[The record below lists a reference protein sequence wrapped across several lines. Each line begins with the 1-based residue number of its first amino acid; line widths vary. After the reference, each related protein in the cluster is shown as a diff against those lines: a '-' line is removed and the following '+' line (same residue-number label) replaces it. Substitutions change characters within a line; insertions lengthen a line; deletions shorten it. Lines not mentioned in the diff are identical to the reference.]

1 MGKETMG
8 DKTRQKYRVFLIDDE
23 PWALVYL
30 EKIVDWGACGFEIA
44 GTFEDSVEGFNQVVT
59 ELPDLVFI
67 DIRMPDIDG
76 LEFMKKAVKAGL
88 SCRFVVVSGFAEF
101 SYAQEAIRMG
111 VVSDY
116 CLKPI
121 ARDKLQALLEK
132 LYMELA
138 ERKKQQE
145 SEMVP
150 QAKNPVFEELLT
162 YMQAHYQEKLVLKE
176 LAKQFHLN
184 ANYCC
189 ALFNKETGGSFSEYL
204 LAIRMKEAKRL
215 LSHTSMSLEEIAE
228 QSGIQDYSYFNKMFK
243 KYSGETPGQ
252 YRRRETGVYRKGG
265 GV

>member
-1 MGKETMG
+1 MEGTGEK
-8 DKTRQKYRVFLIDDE
+8 KYRVFLIDDE

-30 EKIVDWGACGFEIA
+30 EKIVDWGQYGFEIA
-44 GTFEDSVEGFNQVVT
+44 GMFENSVEGFNRMVA

-67 DIRMPDIDG
+67 DIRMPDLDG
-76 LEFMKKAVKAGL
+76 LEFMKKAVEAGI

-121 ARDKLQALLEK
+121 ARDKLETLLGK
-132 LYMELA
+132 LCEELA
-138 ERKKQQE
+138 EQKKQQE

-150 QAKNPVFEELLT
+150 LAENPVFQELLT
-162 YMQAHYQEKLVLKE
+162 YMRAHFQEKLVLKE

-228 QSGIQDYSYFNKMFK
+228 QCGIQDYSYFNKVFK
-243 KYSGETPGQ
+243 KYSGETPSQ
-252 YRRRETGVYRKGG
+252 YRKRETGAHHRGG
-265 GV
+265 GI